1 MSRLQKSRAGCEQNL
16 AKKAHVCYCHD
27 GMPSADASI
36 FKTSNFN
43 HKNLDYIVSAFTEP
57 TNPDHVKIDV
67 AHNGQP
73 VVITCPD
80 GFRATLGYH
89 VDLENRIDMADVM
102 GISAVDQLMKSAEAD
117 IRQLA

>member
-1 MSRLQKSRAGCEQNL
+1 
-16 AKKAHVCYCHD
+16 
-27 GMPSADASI
+27 MPSANATI
-36 FKTSNFN
+36 FKTINFS

-67 AHNGQP
+67 THNGQP
-73 VVITCPD
+73 VVITYPD

-89 VDLENRIDMADVM
+89 VDLETRIDMAVVM

-117 IRQLA
+117 IRQLV